1 MRSKKI
7 LTIFFLL
14 NGLEGAGITALLL
27 AIPADAKHAVLG
39 GLSAVRLGLLIMTLF
54 FSLGFFVL
62 AFACL
67 RSKRAYAAIEAAR
80 NWLKNG
86 SRLYFVSLALLAL
99 GVLLGLAVNALLAGR
114 FPTWQAAGYRLA
126 PPLVWGSLVC
136 FQFGAVLPLAFFDP
150 SCLLALKTQRGI
162 IMISLFSAAGLIFL
176 WVFLA
181 QTGLGFTI
189 DPVEWVQSPNSPVLF
204 SQVFLTLVI
213 LAILLW
219 LSPNLQS
226 WWRTDFLLAG
236 GLWLCAVF
244 LWEVTPYNPS
254 FFSTR
259 PFPPNFETYPYSDG
273 RDYVIIGQ
281 TLLIGEG
288 YGNHALVMRPLQA
301 LILTAYHVI
310 AGQNYDRV
318 VALQVLVLAF
328 IPVLFYWMGRRVHS
342 RLGGVAA
349 ALLLILRERNALLLS
364 GMIPGAHT
372 HVKLFLTE
380 MNTILGMAVLIL
392 LLLRWFESPGKH
404 KRTPLVAGGV
414 LGALILVRSQVVVLL
429 PVLAVWMAVRYLRQP
444 RVWLPAVIWFGLGTA
459 LFLLPWIGRNY
470 QLAGFLTLEDAP
482 SLHLRYEAR
491 YYAGVDTTPLPG
503 ERGDDYNAR
512 MSGIILDFA
521 RRHPSEV
528 LRFVSAHFFHNEVS
542 TTLVFPLQPDSLGL
556 VEYVKDNILW
566 SGGKY
571 RPQVMLD
578 AAMLLL
584 NIAVV
589 GFGVGSAFKR
599 GRGLIMLPVLVRL
612 GYNLSLALARRSGG
626 RYFMAGDWVGLFLFG
641 LGLAEL
647 LLWAA
652 ALTGGSR
659 LSETF
664 LGKRIESLSAEE
676 CPNRVSTRRWLLTA
690 AAVLAAGLVVP
701 AAEWVVPPRY
711 ERVTP
716 AQAVG
721 RLQARLP
728 VGEEDERLHLLQ
740 GFATQ
745 PETQVKWGR
754 GLYPRYFQAGEV
766 LRSYEAFSDVR
777 RLRFEI
783 IGPQPGEV
791 ILPGIDLPEYFPNA
805 SDVVVFGCQ
814 EPEYMDALLVVV
826 LNPAGDHYY
835 WRDPLPPVWGC
846 PLP

>member
-1 MRSKKI
+1 MRSKNI
-7 LTIFFLL
+7 LTIIFLL
-14 NGLEGAGITALLL
+14 SGFEGTAVAALLL
-27 AIPADAKHAVLG
+27 AIPADPKHAVLG
-39 GLSAVRLGLLIMTLF
+39 GLSAARLGLLILTLI
-54 FSLGFFVL
+54 FSAGFLGL

-67 RSKRAYAAIEAAR
+67 QGSHTLAKIEAAR
-80 NWLKNG
+80 TWLG
-86 SRLYFVSLALLAL
+86 SSGRLYLVSLTLLAL
-99 GVLLGLAVNALLAGR
+99 GILLGLAVNVLLAGR
-114 FPTWQAAGYRLA
+114 YPVWQAAGYRLA
-126 PPLVWGSLVC
+126 PLLVWGSLVC
-136 FQFGAVLPLAFFDP
+136 FQFGVAAAFAFSDPYRLPALRSRRGVITA
-150 SCLLALKTQRGI
+150 SLL
-162 IMISLFSAAGLIFL
+162 SAAALILL
-176 WVFLA
+176 WIVLV

-204 SQVFLTLVI
+204 SQVFLATAI
-213 LAILLW
+213 LAVLLW
-219 LSPNLQS
+219 LSPNLQR
-226 WWRTDFLLAG
+226 WQRADILIAG
-236 GLWLCAVF
+236 GLWLFAVI

-288 YGNHALVMRPLQA
+288 YGNHALVMRPLHA

-318 VALQVLVLAF
+318 AALQVLVLAL
-328 IPVLFYWMGRRVHS
+328 IPVLFYWMGRKVHS

-380 MNTILGMAVLIL
+380 MNTILGMAVLIV
-392 LLLRWFESPGKH
+392 LLLRWFQSPGRYKM
-404 KRTPLVAGGV
+404 TPLIAGGV
-414 LGALILVRSQVVVLL
+414 LGALMLVRSQVVVLL
-429 PVLAVWMAVRYLRQP
+429 PVLVAWMAVRYLRRP
-444 RVWLPAVIWFGLGTA
+444 GVWLPAVAWFGLGTA

-470 QLAGFLTLEDAP
+470 RLAGFLTLEDAP

-503 ERGDDYNAR
+503 ERGDVYNAR
-512 MSGIILDFA
+512 MTAIILDYA
-521 RRHPSEV
+521 RQHPKEV
-528 LRFVSAHFFHNEVS
+528 LHFSSAHFFHNEVS
-542 TTLVFPLQPDSLGL
+542 TTLVFPLQPDALGL

-571 RPQVMLD
+571 RPQAPLD

-599 GRGLIMLPVLVRL
+599 GHGLILVPVFVRL

-626 RYFMAGDWVGLFLFG
+626 RYFMAGDWVGLFLYG

-652 ALTGGSR
+652 ALLGGPR
-659 LSETF
+659 LSEPF
-664 LGKRIESLSAEE
+664 LGKGVKPPSVEDSRRITL
-676 CPNRVSTRRWLLTA
+676 RTWFLTA
-690 AAVLAAGLVVP
+690 AIILVAGLVVP

-711 ERVTP
+711 EKLTP
-716 AQAVG
+716 SQAAG
-721 RLQARLP
+721 RLQARP
-728 VGEEDERLHLLQ
+728 SNGGEDERLLLLQ
-740 GFATQ
+740 DFAAR
-745 PETQVKWGR
+745 PEAQVKWGR
-754 GLYPRYFQAGEV
+754 GLYPRYFQAGEA

-777 RLRFEI
+777 RLRFEV

-791 ILPGIDLPEYFPNA
+791 ILPGIDQPEFFPNA
-805 SDVVVFGCQ
+805 SDVVAFGCQ
-814 EPEYMDALLVVV
+814 KPEYLDALLVVV
-826 LNPAGDHYY
+826 LDPAGDHYY
-835 WRDPLPPVWGC
+835 WRDPLPTVWQC

>member
-1 MRSKKI
+1 M
-7 LTIFFLL
+7 
-14 NGLEGAGITALLL
+14 
-27 AIPADAKHAVLG
+27 
-39 GLSAVRLGLLIMTLF
+39 RLGLLALTLI
-54 FSLGFFVL
+54 FSSGFLGL
-62 AFACL
+62 AFVCL
-67 RSKRAYAAIEAAR
+67 RSKRVLTKIETAR
-80 NWLKNG
+80 TWLG
-86 SRLYFVSLALLAL
+86 SGGRLYLVSLILLAF
-99 GVLLGLAVNALLAGR
+99 GILLGLAVNVLLAGR
-114 FPTWQAAGYRLA
+114 YPGWQAAGYRLA
-126 PPLVWGSLVC
+126 PLLVWGSLAC
-136 FQFGAVLPLAFFDP
+136 IQFGAAVALAFFDP
-150 SCLLALKTQRGI
+150 ARLSALRSQRGVI
-162 IMISLFSAAGLIFL
+162 TVSLFSAAVLIFL
-176 WVFLA
+176 WIFLA

-189 DPVEWVQSPNSPVLF
+189 DPVEWIQSPNSPVLF
-204 SQVFLTLVI
+204 SQILLTVAI
-213 LAILLW
+213 LTVLLW
-219 LSPNLQS
+219 LSPNLQR
-226 WWRTDFLLAG
+226 WQRADFLLAG
-236 GLWLCAVF
+236 GLWLFAVV
-244 LWEVTPYNPS
+244 LWEITPYNPS

-288 YGNHALVMRPLQA
+288 YGNHALVMRPLHA

-310 AGQNYDRV
+310 AGQNYDHV
-318 VALQVLVLAF
+318 VALQVLVLAL
-328 IPVLFYWMGRRVHS
+328 IPVLFYWMGRKVHS

-392 LLLRWFESPGKH
+392 LLLRWFHSPERYKM
-404 KRTPLVAGGV
+404 TPLIAGGV
-414 LGALILVRSQVVVLL
+414 LGALMLVRSQVVVLL
-429 PVLAVWMAVRYLRQP
+429 PVLAAWMVVRTFRRP
-444 RVWLPAVIWFGLGTA
+444 GAWLPAVAWFGLGTA

-470 QLAGFLTLEDAP
+470 RLAGFLTLEDAP

-503 ERGDDYNAR
+503 ERGDAYNAR
-512 MSGIILDFA
+512 MTAIILDYV
-521 RRHPSEV
+521 RQHPWEV
-528 LRFVSAHFFHNEVS
+528 LNFVSAHFFHNEVS

-571 RPQVMLD
+571 RPQATLD

-589 GFGVGSAFKR
+589 GFGVGSALKR
-599 GRGLIMLPVLVRL
+599 GHGLILVPVFVRL

-626 RYFMAGDWVGLFLFG
+626 RYFMAGDWVGLFLYG

-652 ALTGGSR
+652 ALLGGPR
-659 LSETF
+659 LSEPF
-664 LGKRIESLSAEE
+664 LGKGLE
-676 CPNRVSTRRWLLTA
+676 PPSTKSCRHISPRAWFLTA
-690 AAVLAAGLVVP
+690 AIILLAGLVVP
-701 AAEWVVPPRY
+701 AAEWVIPSRY
-711 ERVTP
+711 EKVS
-716 AQAVG
+716 ASQAVG

-728 VGEEDERLHLLQ
+728 VTGREDRLLLLQ
-740 GFATQ
+740 DFAAQ
-745 PETQVKWGR
+745 PEAQVKWGR
-754 GLYPRYFQAGEV
+754 GLYPRYFQAGET

-791 ILPGIDLPEYFPNA
+791 ILPGIDQPEFFPNA
-805 SDVVVFGCQ
+805 SDVVAFGCQ
-814 EPEYMDALLVVV
+814 KQEYLDALLVVV
-826 LNPAGDHYY
+826 LDPTGDHYY
-835 WRDPLPPVWGC
+835 WRDPLPAIWQC